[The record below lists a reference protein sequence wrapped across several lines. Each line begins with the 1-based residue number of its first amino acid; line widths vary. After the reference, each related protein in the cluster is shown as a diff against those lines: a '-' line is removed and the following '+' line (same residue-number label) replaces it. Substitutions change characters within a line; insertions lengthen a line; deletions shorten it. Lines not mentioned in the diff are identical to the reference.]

1 MGEIKMAKVTEKNTK
16 KEILEA
22 LAAAEA
28 ALQAKKEGKTTTAE
42 IVKEKEVKATKEA
55 AKEIISLG
63 ILNDDMT
70 NKYNS
75 LLATIEMLEKDI
87 EELYGI
93 KRNADTLEALINSY
107 KDKGAELS
115 NNYQTKLEELNKEF
129 ADKKAHFDAKLQESQ
144 ESHNKLVSELKEQYK
159 EEKAKLD
166 KERAREKEDYTYELK
181 RERMI
186 EDNNWADEKAAREK
200 AIADRE
206 NELTIREV
214 KIDEML
220 STIANLETNIEVL
233 NAQVIKASEEGFAK
247 GKADAEKVTAIR
259 IANTEKE
266 AKWQKEMSDKE
277 ILSLKTALA
286 NAELKA
292 ESLQSKLDEAYTK
305 INEVALVSA
314 KNSGVRMMENNTK

>member
-1 MGEIKMAKVTEKNTK
+1 MGEIKMIKVTEKNTK

-22 LAAAEA
+22 LAAAQE

-75 LLATIEMLEKDI
+75 LLVTIEMLENDI
-87 EELYGI
+87 AELYEI
-93 KRNADTLEALINSY
+93 KRNADTLEALINSH
-107 KDKGAELS
+107 KDKNVELQNKYAKS
-115 NNYQTKLEELNKEF
+115 VEELNNDFDTKET
-129 ADKKAHFDAKLQESQ
+129 AWRLKIAEVQ
-144 ESHNKLVSELKEQYK
+144 ESHNKMVAELKVK
-159 EEKAKLD
+159 FTEEKAQLEKD
-166 KERAREKEDYTYELK
+166 RKREQEEYTYELK
-181 RERMI
+181 RTRKI

-200 AIADRE
+200 LITDRE

-214 KIDEML
+214 EIDNML
-220 STIANLETNIEVL
+220 SKIATLETNIEALQAEVI
-233 NAQVIKASEEGFAK
+233 NASQEGFAK

-259 IANTEKE
+259 ISGIEKE

-277 ILSLKTALA
+277 IMSLRTALA
-286 NAELKA
+286 NSELKV
-292 ESLQSKLDEAYTK
+292 ESLQTKLDDAYARL
-305 INEVALVSA
+305 NEVALVSA
-314 KNSGVRMMENNTK
+314 KNSGVRMMETSTK